1 LSEGATHVDQKM
13 EGHSNM
19 KFINTIAVSAFT
31 IAASIAGAS
40 AQTGPV
46 GTACK
51 SDIAKLCAGKA
62 HDGDVRICLESN
74 YDKVSAACKKALDT
88 TGGGRGTRLR
98 MRR

>member
-1 LSEGATHVDQKM
+1 MQA
-13 EGHSNM
+13 
-19 KFINTIAVSAFT
+19 INTIAASALVL
-31 IAASIAGAS
+31 AASIAGAS

-51 SDIAKLCAGKA
+51 SDIVKFCADKA